1 MESPLLGGEVS
12 LGPVVL
18 SYRMLDIGVYSVE
31 ENRMC
36 WGLLFRAEVT
46 ESYTN
51 QTIAPLGA
59 EFHSLSQ

>member
-1 MESPLLGGEVS
+1 MGKQRGRKTHSQGQ
-12 LGPVVL
+12 
-18 SYRMLDIGVYSVE
+18 DIGVYSVE

-36 WGLLFRAEVT
+36 RGLLFRAEVT

-59 EFHSLSQ
+59 QIHSLSQ